1 MGPVVQMCAGKA
13 VERLGF
19 CRAHLGEGLLLR
31 TDGHGSRLLRGFPA
45 ARTPAGLLRRDVETE
60 AAQVG
65 FGPVCAQ
72 CGLVVLGVLLFCCGE
87 QLGSFLDLD
96 TAGGGPLHGVH
107 FGVPGGVD
115 LGGGFCRDVVDIHP
129 QTLPADAD
137 TSKQVFGDPHT
148 AGKTA
153 KGNRPEQ
160 AICLH
165 GCKRRVLHK
174 SVVLVWHTGL
184 WVPGSGSLRWALRG
198 WIGMSDEEFTHRSN
212 LSRRRR
218 ENAPAGTKKRRDLW
232 VTVEEEA
239 ALVARAEREK
249 VTVPNLLISSALSE
263 HSDSPTERRAIA
275 AELMS
280 LHNLLARSSNNI
292 NQLARQANATSEFPA
307 EAREALK
314 HIRSVAMR
322 IDDAIDGLM

>member
-1 MGPVVQMCAGKA
+1 MG
-13 VERLGF
+13 ERVT
-19 CRAHLGEGLLLR
+19 EEN
-31 TDGHGSRLLRGFPA
+31 A
-45 ARTPAGLLRRDVETE
+45 ARSR
-60 AAQVG
+60 
-65 FGPVCAQ
+65 
-72 CGLVVLGVLLFCCGE
+72 
-87 QLGSFLDLD
+87 
-96 TAGGGPLHGVH
+96 
-107 FGVPGGVD
+107 
-115 LGGGFCRDVVDIHP
+115 
-129 QTLPADAD
+129 
-137 TSKQVFGDPHT
+137 
-148 AGKTA
+148 
-153 KGNRPEQ
+153 
-160 AICLH
+160 
-165 GCKRRVLHK
+165 
-174 SVVLVWHTGL
+174 
-184 WVPGSGSLRWALRG
+184 
-198 WIGMSDEEFTHRSN
+198 

-218 ENAPAGTKKRRDLW
+218 ENTPAGTKKRQDVW
-232 VTVEEEA
+232 VTVEEQA

>member
-1 MGPVVQMCAGKA
+1 MT
-13 VERLGF
+13 E
-19 CRAHLGEGLLLR
+19 EN
-31 TDGHGSRLLRGFPA
+31 A
-45 ARTPAGLLRRDVETE
+45 ARSR
-60 AAQVG
+60 
-65 FGPVCAQ
+65 
-72 CGLVVLGVLLFCCGE
+72 
-87 QLGSFLDLD
+87 
-96 TAGGGPLHGVH
+96 
-107 FGVPGGVD
+107 
-115 LGGGFCRDVVDIHP
+115 
-129 QTLPADAD
+129 
-137 TSKQVFGDPHT
+137 
-148 AGKTA
+148 
-153 KGNRPEQ
+153 
-160 AICLH
+160 
-165 GCKRRVLHK
+165 
-174 SVVLVWHTGL
+174 
-184 WVPGSGSLRWALRG
+184 
-198 WIGMSDEEFTHRSN
+198 

-218 ENAPAGTKKRRDLW
+218 ENTPAGTKKRRDVW

-239 ALVARAEREK
+239 ALIARAEREK